1 MNESLEDICL
11 EMEENHRITDEEA
24 NAMIKKTYGLTSSQ
38 AIQNLEAQ
46 KRDDILRNL
55 KENGLSI
62 RQIER
67 LTGINRGVILRT

>member
-1 MNESLEDICL
+1 
-11 EMEENHRITDEEA
+11 
-24 NAMIKKTYGLTSSQ
+24 MIKKTYGLASPQ
-38 AIQNLEAQ
+38 AIQRLEPQ
-46 KRDDILRNL
+46 KRDSVLRNL